1 MKSNKKGM
9 KLSKEE
15 RAKVVNCCNRGLITD
30 DNYTPDEMFPN
41 EWFQSLFDFVDD
53 EKIKEQLG
61 EAFYQARFTY
71 KLMQVLNLPQ
81 SKYRGIVKFQI
92 IRYASICEGLLNYV
106 LAKYF
111 RKDFEE
117 KHAAVKLTNCANALS
132 GKTQIIYD
140 GKKVIVCAEK
150 IENAKLEIA
159 SNPTKSEYALSKGIL
174 TQNIKERYCALYDL
188 RNNAHILKAANVRY
202 FPQIKESK
210 EAYALCF
217 EFIDEIKAFCLSKV
231 HEAQTQEIVPI
242 TNS

>member
-1 MKSNKKGM
+1 M
-9 KLSKEE
+9 
-15 RAKVVNCCNRGLITD
+15 
-30 DNYTPDEMFPN
+30 
-41 EWFQSLFDFVDD
+41 
-53 EKIKEQLG
+53 
-61 EAFYQARFTY
+61 
-71 KLMQVLNLPQ
+71 
-81 SKYRGIVKFQI
+81 
-92 IRYASICEGLLNYV
+92 
-106 LAKYF
+106 
-111 RKDFEE
+111 
-117 KHAAVKLTNCANALS
+117 
-132 GKTQIIYD
+132 
-140 GKKVIVCAEK
+140 IVCAEK

-231 HEAQTQEIVPI
+231 HEAQAQEIVPI